1 MELMNSIRKG
11 KKMQNRRYGQN
22 PTKESLKL
30 KEGEVYTLIF
40 VMQDQGNKKKVKK
53 KKRMQL
59 MRCYPHHAEFKD
71 EKGIRRSFR
80 YWDIE
85 KLLLGEPR

>member
-1 MELMNSIRKG
+1 M
-11 KKMQNRRYGQN
+11 KMQGN
-22 PTKESLKL
+22 PTAKSLQL
-30 KEGEVYTLIF
+30 VEGETYTLIF
-40 VMQDQGNKKKVKK
+40 TVQESASAKMVKK

-59 MRCYPHHAEFKD
+59 IRCYPHHAEFKD
-71 EKGIRRSFR
+71 KKGIRRSFR

>member
-1 MELMNSIRKG
+1 MKLMKRTIKG
-11 KKMQNRRYGQN
+11 N
-22 PTKESLKL
+22 PTAKSLQL
-30 KEGEVYTLIF
+30 VEGETYTLIF
-40 VMQDQGNKKKVKK
+40 TVQERASAKKVKK

-59 MRCYPHHAEFKD
+59 IRCYPHHAEFKD

>member
-1 MELMNSIRKG
+1 
-11 KKMQNRRYGQN
+11 MQNRRYSPAQN

-30 KEGEVYTLIF
+30 EEGEVYTLIF
-40 VMQDQGNKKKVKK
+40 TVQENASKKRVKK
-53 KKRMQL
+53 KQRMRL
-59 MRCYPHHAEFKD
+59 LKCYKYHSVFEDTKHTQY
-71 EKGIRRSFR
+71 SYR

>member
-1 MELMNSIRKG
+1 MKLMKRTIQG
-11 KKMQNRRYGQN
+11 N
-22 PTKESLKL
+22 PTAESLKL
-30 KEGEVYTLIF
+30 VEGETYTLIF
-40 VMQDQGNKKKVKK
+40 TVQERASAKKVKK
-53 KKRMQL
+53 KKRMRL
-59 MRCYPHHAEFKD
+59 IRCYPHHAEFKD

>member
-1 MELMNSIRKG
+1 MKLMKRTIQG
-11 KKMQNRRYGQN
+11 N
-22 PTKESLKL
+22 PTAKSLQL
-30 KEGEVYTLIF
+30 VEGETYTLIF
-40 VMQDQGNKKKVKK
+40 TVQERASAKKVKK

-59 MRCYPHHAEFKD
+59 IRCDPHHAEFKD
-71 EKGIRRSFR
+71 KKGIRRSFR

>member
-1 MELMNSIRKG
+1 MRSMERKIQG
-11 KKMQNRRYGQN
+11 N
-22 PTKESLKL
+22 PTAKSLQL
-30 KEGEVYTLIF
+30 TEGEVYTLIF
-40 VMQDQGNKKKVKK
+40 VMQDQGSRKKVKK

>member
-1 MELMNSIRKG
+1 MKLMKRTIQG
-11 KKMQNRRYGQN
+11 N
-22 PTKESLKL
+22 PTAKSLQL
-30 KEGEVYTLIF
+30 VEGETYTLIF
-40 VMQDQGNKKKVKK
+40 TVRERASAKKVKK

-59 MRCYPHHAEFKD
+59 IRCYPHHAEFKD
-71 EKGIRRSFR
+71 KKGIRRSFR

>member
-1 MELMNSIRKG
+1 MRSMERKIQG
-11 KKMQNRRYGQN
+11 N
-22 PTKESLKL
+22 PTAKSLQL
-30 KEGEVYTLIF
+30 TEGEVYALIF
-40 VMQDQGNKKKVKK
+40 VMQDQGSKKKVKK

-59 MRCYPHHAEFKD
+59 MRCYPQRAEFKD
-71 EKGIRRSFR
+71 EKGIRRSCR